1 MQQVEPIL
9 IIADNDTIYGVEHGY
24 YPSLRESLEHGNLRL
39 VSYEKWRDSSLRL
52 QSNPLCNGEDI
63 YILNPYSHCY
73 VWSRDI
79 ELPDLFCTAKSH
91 AIKEALVRMG
101 AKHITLKEEVK
112 DTDELKSSLKAEA
125 KGSGGGGSLN
135 TKFNRFETL
144 NIKTCIESHD
154 PERTPV
160 EIEKVEEFLITHG
173 LSNDTQLALLA
184 DRLTENG
191 KLSGHEKYEI
201 FYLNEVQSALNIL
214 ANIDY
219 KVFSGNLDFSL
230 EHNRLHTFSKQLVID
245 F

>member
-1 MQQVEPIL
+1 M
-9 IIADNDTIYGVEHGY
+9 
-24 YPSLRESLEHGNLRL
+24 
-39 VSYEKWRDSSLRL
+39 
-52 QSNPLCNGEDI
+52 
-63 YILNPYSHCY
+63 
-73 VWSRDI
+73 
-79 ELPDLFCTAKSH
+79 
-91 AIKEALVRMG
+91 
-101 AKHITLKEEVK
+101 
-112 DTDELKSSLKAEA
+112 
-125 KGSGGGGSLN
+125 
-135 TKFNRFETL
+135 
-144 NIKTCIESHD
+144 
-154 PERTPV
+154 